1 MKNRFIL
8 SFLLLLFISGH
19 ALAQS
24 LVQLEFLG
32 RYSTG
37 VFDEG
42 ATEIIAYDGATERL
56 FSVNG
61 NTGNIDIIDISD
73 VTNPVFMSSI
83 DLSPYGGGANSVD
96 FRYGVLAAAVEADDA
111 TDNGFVVFF
120 DASGHYLDHV
130 EVGALPDMLVF
141 NKGGDRLLVACE
153 GEPND
158 DYTID
163 PLGTVAII
171 EVSGSGSSFTIDQST
186 LLDFTMYDNNPVQG
200 VRVFGPG
207 ATFGQDMEPEYIALS
222 PDGKTAFVCLQ
233 ENNAIAKIDV
243 LKKSIEWVRPL
254 GFKDHSIPG
263 SGLDA
268 SDRNNGQI
276 NIANWPLKGMFQPDA
291 IGAYVANGETYLVTA
306 NEGDVREYD
315 TYEENERIKDLVL
328 DPVAFP
334 DFATLQEDENIGRID
349 VTTTMGDT
357 DGDGDYDELYS
368 FGGRSFT
375 IWNSEGDL
383 VFDSGDF
390 IEQHTAVLYPDH
402 FNASNT
408 NNNKQNRSDNKGPEP
423 EGLTITQLLDST
435 YLFLG
440 LERIGG
446 VMVFNITDPSLPYF
460 VQYVNDRDFT
470 IDPED
475 SGSGDLG
482 PEGLLFIP
490 WNKSPNRQNILVVA
504 NEISGTITLYSA
516 DNLCGNKKVTICYN
530 GNTLCVNSNQLP
542 GYLSN
547 GAVIGTCAQSPRLVG
562 SKGIDFT
569 LMPNP
574 VENVLQ
580 VSFSGVTES
589 QISITLYD
597 VQGRLMKTVAY
608 QNATSYSNQSIDVSD
623 LQTGSYYIY
632 LENKHGQIAVEQFSV
647 IR

>member
-1 MKNRFIL
+1 MKLKIIL
-8 SFLLLLFISGH
+8 SLCLILSLSGNVIS
-19 ALAQS
+19 QS
-24 LVQLEFLG
+24 LVELRFLG

-42 ATEIIAYDGATERL
+42 ATEIVAYDDVTERL

-61 NTGNIDIIDISD
+61 NTGNIDLIDISD
-73 VTNPVFMSSI
+73 VSNPVYLSSI
-83 DLSPYGGGANSVD
+83 DLSPFGGGANSVD
-96 FRYGVLAAAVEADDA
+96 FRNGVLAAAVEADVS
-111 TDNGFVVFF
+111 TDDGNVVFF
-120 DASGHYLDHV
+120 DAFGQYLGHTQ
-130 EVGALPDMLVF
+130 VGALPDMLLF
-141 NKGGDRLLVACE
+141 SKGGDLVLVACE

-158 DYTID
+158 DYSID

-171 EVSGSGSSFTIDQST
+171 EVSGSGNSFQVVNST
-186 LLDFTMYDNNPVQG
+186 LLDFTAYDNNPVPG

-207 ATFGQDMEPEYIALS
+207 ASFSQDMEPEYIALS
-222 PDGKTAFVCLQ
+222 GDGKTAYVALQ

-243 LKKSIEWVRPL
+243 LKRTIEWVRPL
-254 GFKDHSIPG
+254 GFKDHNLPG
-263 SGLDA
+263 FGLDA

-276 NIANWPLKGMFQPDA
+276 NIANWPLKGMYQPDA
-291 IGAYVANGETYLVTA
+291 IGSYEANGETYLVTA

-315 TYEENERIKDLVL
+315 TYEENERVKDLVL
-328 DPVAFP
+328 DPVVFP

-349 VTTTMGDT
+349 VTTSMGDI

-390 IEQHTAVLYPDH
+390 IEQHTATLYPDN
-402 FNASNT
+402 FNSSNT
-408 NNNKQNRSDNKGPEP
+408 NNNLQNRSDNKGPEP
-423 EGLTITQLLDST
+423 EGLTIKQLLDST

-446 VMVFNITDPSLPYF
+446 VMVFNITDPNQPYF

-504 NEISGTITLYSA
+504 NEISGTITLYST
-516 DNLCGNKKVTICYN
+516 DNLCGNKRVNICYN
-530 GNTLCVNSNQLP
+530 GNTMCVNSNQLP

-547 GAVIGTCAQSPRLVG
+547 GAVIGACAQSPRIAENKL
-562 SKGIDFT
+562 SSLEI
-569 LMPNP
+569 MPNP
-574 VENVLQ
+574 VNDVLYVNVLNTGNESVTLNIFD
-580 VSFSGVTES
+580 VS
-589 QISITLYD
+589 
-597 VQGRLMKTVAY
+597 GRLVITEDHQVFP
-608 QNATSYSNQSIDVSD
+608 SFVEVSG
-623 LQTGSYYIY
+623 LEPGSYYMS
-632 LENKHGQIAVEQFSV
+632 LKLGSVQQEVRQFTV
-647 IR
+647 AR